1 MNRSGFTTKDSKPSS
16 SLNDFM
22 PSSFHLNTLTSTV
35 SSTASIL
42 FNPLAT
48 RAVVKG
54 DTVAIISE
62 LAPQILDKRRL
73 QTHVN
78 GNSRNS
84 NEGSNQFSSTT
95 TTDRIMRKTRTI
107 NMGKILSES
116 ELPESTAPL
125 SLFQGFK
132 VTYPE
137 YSTSSI
143 KEGSTKKK
151 SKHLQ
156 KRKTRGHF
164 SEDGCASVDG
174 FSDTASIDN
183 EFKPLNQLIVDRD
196 RVIREKDKLNTRE
209 ARESAELSRIES
221 HINEL
226 ERQRRELEINLIK
239 FQNRKEDLAE
249 KLEDLNERI
258 VNYGQEENH
267 RIAEKR
273 GRGSKRTLTVK
284 QYDPGTCI
292 KTLEGHCSVISCLD
306 LDKPDG
312 KLVTASVDDTLRV
325 WDLTTGKY
333 MGILDGHEGIVNCL
347 QVNGNH
353 LFTGSSD
360 RTIRQWNLD
369 KISHKTSSTAI
380 SHLSSPLL
388 RGNGLE
394 HYDNHEEISHEE
406 ISHGEIS
413 HEEIMHEE
421 NNDHEN
427 IGENAWMA
435 TLDGHSGEITCLYC
449 EDQYLLSGSADR
461 TMKQWDIET
470 SQCILTLDILW
481 AISSTKVTSV
491 LGENFVLDEGDFVG
505 ALQFWNYALASG
517 TRDGAIRMWDL
528 RTGQVHR
535 TLLGHAGPITSLQFN
550 EIQVVSGSLD
560 RSIMIWDLRTGT
572 VFDTL
577 TYAHAVTDLQFDAN
591 KIVCAAG
598 DSDVLI
604 YNRNSLQYTH
614 YKGHTKPVECIR
626 YKNNLLVSGG
636 RDSVVKLWSL

>member
-1 MNRSGFTTKDSKPSS
+1 MNRTDSTTQDSRPSS
-16 SLNDFM
+16 SLNNFI
-22 PSSFHLNTLTSTV
+22 PSSFHLNTFTSTV

-78 GNSRNS
+78 GLNSS
-84 NEGSNQFSSTT
+84 EGSNQLSSTA
-95 TTDRIMRKTRTI
+95 TDQIMRIAKTV
-107 NMGKILSES
+107 NMDKVLLES
-116 ELPESTAPL
+116 EIPESTAPL

-137 YSTSSI
+137 YSTGSI
-143 KEGSTKKK
+143 KESSTKKK
-151 SKHLQ
+151 SKQLQ
-156 KRKTRGHF
+156 KRKTRGQLN
-164 SEDGCASVDG
+164 EDLSVDE

-183 EFKPLNQLIVDRD
+183 DFKPLNQLIIDRD
-196 RVIREKDKLNTRE
+196 RVVRARDKLNSQE
-209 ARESAELSRIES
+209 ARALAEINRIES
-221 HINEL
+221 QIVEL
-226 ERQRRELEINLIK
+226 ERQRRELENSLIRFK
-239 FQNRKEDLAE
+239 NRKEDLAE

-258 VNYGQEENH
+258 MNYDREEDCQT
-267 RIAEKR
+267 AEKQSH
-273 GRGSKRTLTVK
+273 GSKRKST
-284 QYDPGTCI
+284 
-292 KTLEGHCSVISCLD
+292 TLEGHYNVISCLD
-306 LDKPDG
+306 LDKPG
-312 KLVTASVDDTLRV
+312 SKLVTSSMDNTLRV
-325 WDLTTGKY
+325 WNLTTGKCL
-333 MGILDGHEGIVNCL
+333 GILDGHEGLVNCL
-347 QVNGNH
+347 QINGNQ

-369 KISHKTSSTAI
+369 KLSHQTSSTP
-380 SHLSSPLL
+380 SSLSSPSL

-394 HYDNHEEISHEE
+394 RDSSYEVISHEAFN
-406 ISHGEIS
+406 
-413 HEEIMHEE
+413 HEE
-421 NNDHEN
+421 NNEHENKLEN
-427 IGENAWMA
+427 IGEDAWIA
-435 TLDGHSGEITCLYC
+435 TLEGHTGEVTCLYY
-449 EDQYLLSGSADR
+449 EDQYLLSGSSDR

-481 AISSTKVTSV
+481 AISSTKVSST
-491 LGENFVLDEGDFVG
+491 LGDNSILDEGDFIG

-535 TLLGHAGPITSLQFN
+535 TLIGHAGPITCLQFN

-560 RSIMIWDLRTGT
+560 RSIMIWDLRTGA

-577 TYAHAVTDLQFDAN
+577 TYDYAVTDLQFDTN

-598 DSDVLI
+598 ENDVLI
-604 YNRNSLQYTH
+604 YNRNSLQYSH
-614 YKGHTKPVECIR
+614 FKGHNEPVECIR
-626 YKNNLLVSGG
+626 FKDNLLVSGG
-636 RDSVVKLWSL
+636 HDSVVKLWSL